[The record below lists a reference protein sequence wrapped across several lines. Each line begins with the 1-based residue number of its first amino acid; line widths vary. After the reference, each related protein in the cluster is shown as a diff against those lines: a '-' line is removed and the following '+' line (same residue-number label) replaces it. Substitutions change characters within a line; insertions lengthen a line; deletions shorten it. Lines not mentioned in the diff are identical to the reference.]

1 MNSGGEESGAALV
14 LVESNTTGTGRLFAA
29 AARRLGLTPVLLA
42 AEPGRYPYAAL
53 DGLAMQQL
61 DTSDAGALRD
71 AVQALRRAHDVVGV
85 TTSSDYYVVAAA
97 RLAGELGLP
106 GVDAEALVRCRD
118 KGAQRRALA
127 SAGVNG
133 PVAIECED
141 AFEAAAAAQAIGG
154 AVVVKPVEGSG
165 SVGVR
170 LCRDAGE
177 AGEHAARLLAVRHN
191 ERGLPIAA
199 RVLVEALLPG
209 DEVSVEIVAG
219 QVIGVTGKHLG
230 APPSFVEIGHD
241 APLRSTE
248 ASSAEEAEK
257 LALAALAALGL
268 AGATAHVELKL
279 DAGRAAIV
287 EVNPRLAGGFIPEL
301 WRLARGI
308 DAVTAVVAAA
318 AGLAPDLRVRHRRAA
333 AIRFVLPREQGQWRA
348 VRGLD
353 EARQVPGVHEVALL
367 REPAGELLLR
377 GDFRDRVGHVIAV
390 AEDGDGAAAAAAAN
404 AALGRIELVIER
416 DGAGLG
422 LDGGGGR

>member
-1 MNSGGEESGAALV
+1 MSAGGQSGAALV
-14 LVESNTTGTGRLFAA
+14 LVESNTTGTGRMFAA
-29 AARRLGLTPVLLA
+29 AARRLGMTPVLLA

-53 DGLAMQQL
+53 DGLAVRQL

-71 AVQALRRAHDVVGV
+71 AVQALRREHDVVGV

-106 GVDAEALVRCRD
+106 GADAGALVRCRD

-127 SAGVNG
+127 AAGVAG
-133 PVAIECED
+133 PMWIECAD
-141 AFEAAAAAQAIGG
+141 AFEAAAAAAAIGA

-170 LCRDAGE
+170 LCRDEQE
-177 AGEHAARLLAVRHN
+177 AGQHAARLLAVRHN

-199 RVLVEALLPG
+199 RVLVEAVLPG

-241 APLRSTE
+241 APLRGE
-248 ASSAEEAEK
+248 GSAEAQRV
-257 LALAALAALGL
+257 ALAALAALGL
-268 AGATAHVELKL
+268 AGSTAHVELKL
-279 DAGRAAIV
+279 DGGRAAIV
-287 EVNPRLAGGFIPEL
+287 EVNPRLAGGCIPEL
-301 WRLARGI
+301 WRLARGL

-318 AGLAPDLRVRHRRAA
+318 AGLAPDLAVRHRRAA
-333 AIRFVLPREQGQWRA
+333 SIRFVLPTAQGQWRA

-353 EARQVPGVHEVALL
+353 EARQVAGVSEVALY

-390 AEDGDGAAAAAAAN
+390 ADEADDEANGEAGKLAAAAAN
-404 AALGRIELVIER
+404 AARDRIELVID
-416 DGAGLG
+416 DGAA
-422 LDGGGGR
+422 R